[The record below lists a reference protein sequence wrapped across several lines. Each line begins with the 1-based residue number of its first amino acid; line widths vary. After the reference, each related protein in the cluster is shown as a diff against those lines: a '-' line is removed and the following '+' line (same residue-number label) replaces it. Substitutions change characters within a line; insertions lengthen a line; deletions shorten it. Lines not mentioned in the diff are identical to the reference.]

1 MSEASWIGE
10 LSISVMGLD
19 SVGLGKIHL
28 VKLEARKPHTC
39 RVCPSCGKVPKR
51 NKQLP
56 MYHCEKCKIDYKTW
70 HGLKQAIP
78 IDKKSGLIIPDR
90 LTAKVEKASVSLL
103 NLKNARGLVTKHE
116 YGVVALDEKAKKN
129 MQKVGAMLKEFKKAI
144 VFELVFMKDGDK
156 HLFYLAVADDN
167 TLRAREIIPMN
178 KVKQFPKEIEV
189 FVEDSKVSGKDL
201 KQLMDAIP
209 EIKVE
214 DLTIETEYDKLSK
227 RVEKATPQIEDII
240 KKKMKED

>member
-10 LSISVMGLD
+10 LSISVMGLE

-39 RVCPSCGKVPKR
+39 RVCPKCGKVPKR
-51 NKQLP
+51 NKQPP
-56 MYHCEKCKIDYKTW
+56 MYHCEKCKLDYKTW

-78 IDKKSGLIIPDR
+78 IDKKSGLVIPDR
-90 LTAKVEKASVSLL
+90 QTVKVEKASVSLL

-116 YGVVALDEKAKKN
+116 YGVVCLDEKARKN

-144 VFELVFMKDGDK
+144 VFELVFMQNGDR

-178 KVKQFPKEIEV
+178 KVKQFPNEIEV

-201 KQLMDAIP
+201 KQLMNAIP

-214 DLTIETEYDKLSK
+214 DLTIETEFDKLSK
-227 RVEKATPQIEDII
+227 RVEKATPDIEKII
-240 KKKMKED
+240 QKMKED